1 MHPTELLLPWQLTA
15 RELAGTQYIGQLDLL
30 NDSEN
35 YVFKSGDKVTMLIWR
50 DQPIE
55 ELIDLGDDV
64 QTMDCWGRDSSSF
77 RSAEKDTLD
86 VTPTP
91 QFVTGLKP
99 NLVEWQ
105 INCRFVD
112 PHIDS
117 IIGRKNNN
125 ESSSLKTP
133 ISVGFSERSH

>member
-1 MHPTELLLPWQLTA
+1 M
-15 RELAGTQYIGQLDLL
+15 
-30 NDSEN
+30 
-35 YVFKSGDKVTMLIWR
+35 
-50 DQPIE
+50 
-55 ELIDLGDDV
+55 IDLGDDV

-77 RSAEKDTLD
+77 RSAETDTLD

-117 IIGRKNNN
+117 IIGRKQQGILEFKNTYTRGVFGTVTLTSNQLWEVPQVLPFKVN
-125 ESSSLKTP
+125 PGAT
-133 ISVGFSERSH
+133 FSAAVDFQLPSNINAGRHEG

>member
-1 MHPTELLLPWQLTA
+1 M
-15 RELAGTQYIGQLDLL
+15 
-30 NDSEN
+30 
-35 YVFKSGDKVTMLIWR
+35 
-50 DQPIE
+50 
-55 ELIDLGDDV
+55 IDLGDDV

-77 RSAEKDTLD
+77 RSAETDTLD

-112 PHIDS
+112 PHIDRIFGRIKNR
-117 IIGRKNNN
+117 IIDF
-125 ESSSLKTP
+125 L
-133 ISVGFSERSH
+133 GFFL